1 MKPGKKGRQT
11 IKIVFNIHLQ
21 LACDRPIL
29 MVEWTPGINIFSSA
43 APIGGASPRRVVELT
58 YLSEAISHRRLHW
71 PEPLLV

>member
-1 MKPGKKGRQT
+1 MNPGKKGRQT

-29 MVEWTPGINIFSSA
+29 MVVWTPAINIFSSA
-43 APIGGASPRRVVELT
+43 APIGGASPHCVVKLT
-58 YLSEAISHRRLHW
+58 YLSEAISHWRLHW